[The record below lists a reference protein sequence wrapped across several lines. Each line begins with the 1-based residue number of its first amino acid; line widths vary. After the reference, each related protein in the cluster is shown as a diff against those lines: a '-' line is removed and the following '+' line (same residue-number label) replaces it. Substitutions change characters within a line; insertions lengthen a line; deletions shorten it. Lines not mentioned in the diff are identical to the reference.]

1 MQRMAPRCG
10 RAYNARLGARPLI
23 TLDLVNTLAVAGLV
37 LLAGHALQRR
47 VGFLSRYNIPAPVIG
62 GLLVAVG
69 VALLRS
75 WGREPLRFD
84 ATLQAPLMIAFFTS
98 IGFGASATLLRAG
111 GPALLVLLA
120 LATAGGVL
128 QNLVGALVAVAL
140 GQSPLLGV
148 VAGSLTLTGG
158 PATGL
163 AFAPLFEEAGVHGAA
178 TLATASAMA
187 GIVSAGIAGNP
198 LGTWLIERRG
208 LRPIPAPEGPGGAP
222 APIAAPT
229 AVRGPAL
236 VRALVALLV
245 AMAAGSWLSRGIAAA
260 GVTLP
265 AYVGAM
271 VVAAGLRAVDDLT
284 GRLRLEP
291 RLLEDL
297 GHGALSFFLAMA
309 LMTLKLWEL
318 QGLALPLLVI
328 LAVQVVL
335 MVPLC
340 LGPAFRLMGRDYD
353 AAVAA
358 SGFCGF
364 MLGITANAMA
374 NMEALVER
382 YGPAPRAFLVVPIV
396 GAFFIDFTN
405 ALVITVFLNLWG

>member
-1 MQRMAPRCG
+1 
-10 RAYNARLGARPLI
+10 
-23 TLDLVNTLAVAGLV
+23 LVNTLAVAGLV

-187 GIVSAGIAGNP
+187 GIVSAGIVGNP

-208 LRPIPAPEGPGGAP
+208 LRPIPAPGGPGSAP
-222 APIAAPT
+222 GPSAAPT
-229 AVRGPAL
+229 TVRGPAL